1 MGRRKEDNLIPKTSD
16 QDREEAKRNGRKGGV
31 ESGKARRRKKAMRE
45 CFELMMSMKAPEK
58 VTNTFKKQ
66 GMNVPDDLTTYEAL
80 TFSMMMKAISGDAR
94 MAALI
99 MEVMGEKYSDKLKE
113 REIDLKEKELKQG
126 NQDAI
131 NRLDEILRGLKN
143 AAENDEE
150 TE

>member
-1 MGRRKEDNLIPKTSD
+1 MAKETAKNLIPNNKRT
-16 QDREEAKRNGRKGGV
+16 EEERRRNARKAGIA
-31 ESGKARRRKKAMRE
+31 SGKARRKKRDMKA
-45 CFELMMSMKAPEK
+45 CFEMMMQMQAPEK

-113 REIDLKEKELKQG
+113 REIDLKERELKQG

-143 AAENDEE
+143 AAENDEKAE
-150 TE
+150 

>member
-1 MGRRKEDNLIPKTSD
+1 M
-16 QDREEAKRNGRKGGV
+16 
-31 ESGKARRRKKAMRE
+31 KA
-45 CFELMMSMKAPEK
+45 CFEMMMQMQAPEK

-113 REIDLKEKELKQG
+113 REIDLKERELKQG

-143 AAENDEE
+143 AAENDEKAE
-150 TE
+150 